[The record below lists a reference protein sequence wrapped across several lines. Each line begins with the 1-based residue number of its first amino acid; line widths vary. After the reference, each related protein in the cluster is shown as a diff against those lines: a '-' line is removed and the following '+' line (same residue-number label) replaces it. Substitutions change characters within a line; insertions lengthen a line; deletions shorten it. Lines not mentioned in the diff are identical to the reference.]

1 MPKLTFINLPE
12 DKKQLLLAAT
22 IKEFSRVPLYDA
34 SIANIVK
41 EAGIPRGSFYQYFQD
56 KEDAF
61 FFLLNDFATQKKKS
75 FVHILEKHSGELFES
90 MIDFYQQFISEE
102 DNLKFLKNALLNMT
116 YEIEATFSRM
126 IQDQENTEKNYRNM
140 AALLNLD
147 SLNINDE
154 AEVYH
159 ILQIITAVTF
169 RNLVEKFAKDLSY
182 SEALNNY
189 TTEINLLKR
198 GLSRCSG

>member
-1 MPKLTFINLPE
+1 LPKLTFINLPE
-12 DKKQLLLAAT
+12 DKKQNLLGAT

-41 EAGIPRGSFYQYFQD
+41 EAGIPRGSFYQYFED

-61 FFLLNDFATQKKKS
+61 FFLLNDFAIKKKKI
-75 FVHILEKHSGELFES
+75 FLLILERHNGELFDS

-102 DNLKFLKNALLNMT
+102 ENLKFLKNALLNMT

-126 IQDQENTEKNYRNM
+126 IQDQENSEKNYRSM
-140 AALLNLD
+140 TALLNKD
-147 SLNINDE
+147 NLNITDE
-154 AEVYH
+154 EEVYH
-159 ILQIITAVTF
+159 ILQIIIAVTF

-182 SEALNNY
+182 SEAISNY

-198 GLSRCSG
+198 GLSKTSE